1 GANQQIHVFMDES
14 LLTLEVSDDGPGFV
28 EQSTATFNGHL
39 GLAGMRERVE
49 SLGGTFSVK
58 SGPDKG
64 TQVTAR
70 LALRA
75 EEGEHER

>member
-1 GANQQIHVFMDES
+1 MEGDLLALEISDE
-14 LLTLEVSDDGPGFV
+14 GPGFV
-28 EQSTATFNGHL
+28 SQPAATFNGHL

-58 SGPDKG
+58 SEIGKG
-64 TQVTAR
+64 TKVTAR

-75 EEGEHER
+75 EEGNDER